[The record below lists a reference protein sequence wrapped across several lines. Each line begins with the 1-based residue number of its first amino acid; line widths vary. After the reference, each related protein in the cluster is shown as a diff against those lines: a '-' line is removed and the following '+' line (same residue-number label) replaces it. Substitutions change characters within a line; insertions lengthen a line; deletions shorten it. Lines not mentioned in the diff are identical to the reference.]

1 MSNNQHS
8 FTGTLVCGPG
18 ASTDGTFPAGSTTI
32 PFSTNPDPK
41 PASVSTGDMVLTVN
55 NPSFAALPGVGSGG
69 VVQQG
74 TFLFIRTLGTMQ
86 VRTTTYNVGGNV
98 QAIEVI
104 NGIKA
109 VEFDPGA
116 YLVMLEVLGSGAV
129 EYFVSGPQ

>member
-1 MSNNQHS
+1 MSNNQLS

-18 ASTDGTFPAGSTTI
+18 TSTDGTFPAGSTAV

-41 PASVSTGDMVLTVN
+41 PASASTGDQVVNVN
-55 NPSFAALPGVGSGG
+55 NPSFAALPGIGAGG
-69 VVQQG
+69 VVTQG

-86 VRTTTYNVGGNV
+86 VRTTTYDLGGNV
-98 QAIEVI
+98 QAVEVI
-104 NGIKA
+104 NGVKA

-116 YLVMLEVLGSGAV
+116 YLVLLEVRGSGQI